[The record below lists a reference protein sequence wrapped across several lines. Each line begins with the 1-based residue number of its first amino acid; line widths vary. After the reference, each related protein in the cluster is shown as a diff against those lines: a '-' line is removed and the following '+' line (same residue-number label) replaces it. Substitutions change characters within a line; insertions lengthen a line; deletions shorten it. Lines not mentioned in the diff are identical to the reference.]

1 MCGMFFKLR
10 MARLCVIGH
19 LMGCFVKMRF
29 GNDRLSPWYPM
40 RTAIFH
46 QMPLTNL
53 VKKVSDL
60 E

>member
-1 MCGMFFKLR
+1 MFFKLR